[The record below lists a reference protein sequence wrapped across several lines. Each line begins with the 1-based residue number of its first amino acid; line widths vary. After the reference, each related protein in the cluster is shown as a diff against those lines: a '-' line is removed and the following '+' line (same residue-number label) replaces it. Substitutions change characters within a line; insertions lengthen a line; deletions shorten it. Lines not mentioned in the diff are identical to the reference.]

1 MAVNKHPSGGFRAYK
16 KINGIT
22 HQRYSFDQRF
32 AQKMQDELD
41 AKSRAVN
48 ALKGRSIFHADG
60 RLIGLR
66 VRDYKKTNRATFQL
80 QVLVDG
86 KQKKTERF
94 FKSSFEVTW
103 KIFFTLWREHYS
115 LSMTDIISYKEKITK
130 AKRLY
135 MQDVYNL
142 DQKIIE

>member
-1 MAVNKHPSGGFRAYK
+1 M
-16 KINGIT
+16 
-22 HQRYSFDQRF
+22 
-32 AQKMQDELD
+32 
-41 AKSRAVN
+41 N

-66 VRDYKKTNRATFQL
+66 VRRYKKTNRPTFQL

-94 FKSSFEVTW
+94 FNSSFEVTW
-103 KIFFTLWREHYS
+103 KIFFKLWREYFS

-142 DQKIIE
+142 NQKII